1 MKKSLLLVVG
11 IMLLVS
17 ATGLFAA
24 TEWYGKFWGDAEGEW
39 KGTLYDKEV
48 LPPCFKGVW
57 TDGHHEGELYA
68 ELEYAGHGVYKIVKG
83 LIFNEY
89 GKEIGKW
96 DGYFDQNIKPGYAEG
111 EWKLLEAD
119 LSGKWQGQRVLP

>member
-1 MKKSLLLVVG
+1 
-11 IMLLVS
+11 
-17 ATGLFAA
+17 
-24 TEWYGKFWGDAEGEW
+24 
-39 KGTLYDKEV
+39 
-48 LPPCFKGVW
+48 
-57 TDGHHEGELYA
+57 
-68 ELEYAGHGVYKIVKG
+68 VKG

>member
-24 TEWYGKFWGDAEGEW
+24 TEWYGKFLGDAEGEW
-39 KGTLYDKEV
+39 KGTLYDEV
-48 LPPCFKGVW
+48 RPPCFKGVW
-57 TDGHHEGELYA
+57 ADGHHEGELYA

-89 GKEIGKW
+89 GKEIGEW
-96 DGYFDQNIKPGYAEG
+96 EGYFNESIKPGHAEG
-111 EWKLLEAD
+111 MWWLIDSHCE
-119 LSGKWQGQRVLP
+119 GKWEGQRILP